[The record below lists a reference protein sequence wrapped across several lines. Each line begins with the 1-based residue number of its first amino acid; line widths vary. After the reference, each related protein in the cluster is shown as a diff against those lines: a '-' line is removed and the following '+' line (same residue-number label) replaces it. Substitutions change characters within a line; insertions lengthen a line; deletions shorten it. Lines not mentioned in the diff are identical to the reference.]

1 MVMNKAETKFSH
13 LVENFWLPP
22 GKKEETNLNI
32 YYLSIPRISC
42 FSCLFIYALALSSL
56 FTFPRAHL
64 IVQDIV
70 EEKMSFT
77 PLDRHLVN
85 FLFMQ
90 RCIVFAPH

>member
-1 MVMNKAETKFSH
+1 MVYILVQESH
-13 LVENFWLPP
+13 SQVPQCATPFHLYLVEIRNEL
-22 GKKEETNLNI
+22 
-32 YYLSIPRISC
+32 
-42 FSCLFIYALALSSL
+42 CLFIYALALSSL